1 MIINAF
7 LPCKKKSS
15 RVKNKN
21 KRKFANI
28 DFGLVKIKLKQ
39 LLRAKLINK
48 IYLSTNDQQ
57 IINFAKNL
65 RSKKIIIHKRV
76 DKLLSQDGT
85 ITQKLITHAMEII
98 PDGHILWTHVTS
110 PFVGPK
116 IYDQAIKKYQNVLKK
131 EYDSLMTVT
140 KVKGFIWDDTKPI
153 NYNYKKTKWPRTQ
166 DIKPL
171 NKINSAIF
179 LNSRD
184 NYFKFK
190 NRLGNKPF
198 MFELI
203 KYYGLDIDDAED
215 FYLAEFLFKNKK
227 IYK

>member
-7 LPCKKKSS
+7 LPCKKKSN

-28 DFGLVKIKLKQ
+28 NFGLVKIKLNQ
-39 LLRAKLINK
+39 LLKAKLINN

-65 RSKKIIIHKRV
+65 KSKKIIIHKR
-76 DKLLSQDGT
+76 DDESLSQDHT
-85 ITQKLITHAMEII
+85 ITQKLISHAMKII

-116 IYDQAIKKYQNVLKK
+116 IYDEVIKKYKRVIKDKN
-131 EYDSLMTVT
+131 DSLMTIT
-140 KVKGFIWDDTKPI
+140 KVKGFIWDDVKSI
-153 NYNYKKTKWPRTQ
+153 NYDYKKTKWPRTQ

-190 NRLGNKPF
+190 NRLGKKPF

-203 KYYGLDIDDAED
+203 KYYGLDIDDVED

-227 IYK
+227 KYN